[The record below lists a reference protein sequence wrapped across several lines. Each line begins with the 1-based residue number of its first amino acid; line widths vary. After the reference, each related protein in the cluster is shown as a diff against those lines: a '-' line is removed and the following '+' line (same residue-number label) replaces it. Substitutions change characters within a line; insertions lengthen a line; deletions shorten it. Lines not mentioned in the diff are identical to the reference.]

1 MTPDDADTLPP
12 EPTDAAAPPKRRRA
26 PRKTAA
32 EAPAAAAEPTVA
44 EVVEAAAAPSR
55 DAVFAAE
62 AEAPAPRPRR
72 TRKAVAA
79 AAEAEP
85 APAAAALPDV
95 PAAAAATEAPSAA
108 DADATGG
115 DVPADAGGPE
125 AAEGDESGP
134 RGRRRN
140 RRRGRRGRRDDEAV
154 PMAGEGPVAPA
165 APEAGA
171 DAAEVFQQVLT
182 GAYDADT
189 EPATAEPSDAVQAPG
204 DEPETTAE
212 PTSEPPAEPTAS
224 DDAGPAPAAGAAA
237 AGATGAAPRRVLAPD
252 PDAPKLHK
260 VLAQSGVGS
269 RRDLEQMIVDG
280 RVTVNGE
287 PAHVG
292 QRISFGDRIALDGK
306 PVKVRIQPPKARVLA
321 YHKPAGEVVT
331 HDDPQQ
337 RPTVFRRLPRL
348 PHGKWQSVGRLDI
361 NTEGLLLFTN
371 SGELANQLMHP
382 RFGVEREYAVRS
394 LGMLSEESKQR
405 LLEGVEIDGQRA
417 AFQSLEDGGGEG
429 ANHWYRV
436 VITEGRNREVRR
448 LFEAVGHAVSRLIR
462 IRYGCVVLPR
472 GLKRGVWVDL
482 GEDDLRALRRLT
494 SAPRPPAAE
503 GERAGERTGDGPGK
517 KRNRRG
523 KKRGRGEGVDGR
535 FEVAGPRPDGGRRE
549 PRPEREARE
558 PRPPR
563 SEPRPDTGDRFE
575 QPPPNVSPL
584 MTSLDRTL
592 RKGGPKP
599 ERSAKALAKYEL
611 DGGFIP
617 NPLLQTYDKRAAQN
631 APRRDIPDDGPI
643 PNPLLQTYDKRAAQL
658 DRQRRD
664 IPEDGPIPNPL
675 QQTYDKRFVQ
685 NRKKPLTADPDKIP
699 DPMQTAVG
707 YIGANAFHRKG
718 KGGGKG
724 GPRAGGGGGG
734 GPRPRKAGPGGGAP
748 GGPQGGRGKRGG
760 GKRGGGAGGP
770 PR

>member
-1 MTPDDADTLPP
+1 MTPPDDADTPLP
-12 EPTDAAAPPKRRRA
+12 ELIGGAAPPKRRRA
-26 PRKTAA
+26 PRKAAVDVPAHTLGEVVGAA
-32 EAPAAAAEPTVA
+32 EAP
-44 EVVEAAAAPSR
+44 SR
-55 DAVFAAE
+55 DLLLAPAPDAPAKRVRKPRKAAE
-62 AEAPAPRPRR
+62 A
-72 TRKAVAA
+72 AVAA
-79 AAEAEP
+79 VADTG
-85 APAAAALPDV
+85 APAAAHPPATGPFATAVLASPGEADAAAPAT
-95 PAAAAATEAPSAA
+95 PAAGSSEGAAPD
-108 DADATGG
+108 DA
-115 DVPADAGGPE
+115 E
-125 AAEGDESGP
+125 P
-134 RGRRRN
+134 RSRRRN
-140 RRRGRRGRRDDEAV
+140 RRRGRRGRRGDDTPGALD
-154 PMAGEGPVAPA
+154 A
-165 APEAGA
+165 AP
-171 DAAEVFQQVLT
+171 
-182 GAYDADT
+182 
-189 EPATAEPSDAVQAPG
+189 PATAGGDAGEVFHQVLMGDYDRQAEAVELDAAPGASAALGGDASAEADDAVP
-204 DEPETTAE
+204 
-212 PTSEPPAEPTAS
+212 
-224 DDAGPAPAAGAAA
+224 AAA
-237 AGATGAAPRRVLAPD
+237 AVADAEEATADQAGAGPRRVLAPEH
-252 PDAPKLHK
+252 DAPKLHK
-260 VLAQSGVGS
+260 LLAQSGVGS
-269 RRDLEQMIVDG
+269 RRDLEQMIVEG
-280 RVTVNGE
+280 RVTVNGA

-292 QRISFGDRIALDGK
+292 QRVSFGDRIALDGK
-306 PVKVRIQPPKARVLA
+306 PVKVRIQPPKPRVLA

-394 LGMLSEESKQR
+394 LGMLSEESKRR

-417 AFQSLEDGGGEG
+417 AFTSIDDGGGEG

-472 GLKRGVWVDL
+472 GLRRGVWVDL

-494 SAPRPPAAE
+494 SQPRQA
-503 GERAGERTGDGPGK
+503 GDGAPADIDGTGR

-523 KKRGRGEGVDGR
+523 KKRGRGEVGDGR
-535 FEVAGPRPDGGRRE
+535 FELGGPRPDGGRRE
-549 PRPEREARE
+549 PRAQGGARPELRA
-558 PRPPR
+558 
-563 SEPRPDTGDRFE
+563 DAADRFE

-592 RKGGPKP
+592 RKAGPKP
-599 ERSAKALAKYEL
+599 ERSAKSMARFEL

-617 NPLLQTYDKRAAQN
+617 NPLLQTYDKRAAQQDKQ
-631 APRRDIPDDGPI
+631 RRDIPEDGPI
-643 PNPLLQTYDKRAAQL
+643 PNPLLQTYDKRAAQQ
-658 DRQRRD
+658 DKQRRD
-664 IPEDGPIPNPL
+664 IPDDGPIPNPL
-675 QQTYDKRFVQ
+675 QQTYDKRFVH

-724 GPRAGGGGGG
+724 GPRSGAGGGGG
-734 GPRPRKAGPGGGAP
+734 GPRPRKAGAPGAAP
-748 GGPQGGRGKRGG
+748 GGGGRGKRGG
-760 GKRGGGAGGP
+760 GKRGGGP